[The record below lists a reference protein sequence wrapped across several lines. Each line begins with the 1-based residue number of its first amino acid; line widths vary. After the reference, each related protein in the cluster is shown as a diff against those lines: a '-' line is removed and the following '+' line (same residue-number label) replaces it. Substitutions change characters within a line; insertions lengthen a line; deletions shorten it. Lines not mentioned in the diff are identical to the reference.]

1 MPPAI
6 ASAFFAIGILGLFML
21 DRDREAKTSK
31 ALWIP
36 VLWLLIN
43 GSRPVSMWLQLAPT
57 MDTPDQYLDGSPF
70 DRAVYLILLIAGFIV
85 LIRRGRKVGT
95 ILRANTPIIIFFL
108 FCFASIFWSDYT
120 FVAFKRW
127 TKAVGDLVM
136 VLIVFTD
143 LDPEAALKRLLTRV
157 GFVLLPLSVLV
168 IRYYPEM
175 GRSFNQWSWTY
186 MYNGISTTKNM
197 LGMTCLIAGLGS
209 VWQLTTAYRDRED
222 IYRRRHLIAH
232 ASLIAM
238 ALWLFWTANS
248 MTSLACFLMA
258 GSIIVITSLR
268 FARRPIAAQLLMAG
282 AIGLSLA
289 ALFFDSG
296 GGMVQSLGRDATL
309 TGRTAIW
316 KAVISLVENPVGG
329 TGFESFWLGD
339 RLRKVW
345 DMTDKGIQEAHNGY
359 LEVYLN
365 LGWLGIS
372 LLALLL
378 VTGYRNVIA
387 LFRYNPEAGSIRVAF
402 FATAIIYNLTEA
414 GFRMMSMVWI
424 AFLLAI
430 VAVPE
435 LLPKET
441 PYEEPLLTGPLH
453 SQVAIDPR
461 IPVARRLG
469 QSTSSLGTPRLTR

>member
-6 ASAFFAIGILGLFML
+6 ASAIFAIGILGLFML

-31 ALWIP
+31 GLWLP

-43 GSRPVSMWLQLAPT
+43 GSRPVSTWLQMSPT
-57 MDTPDQYLDGSPF
+57 IDTPDQYLDGSPF
-70 DRAVYLILLIAGFIV
+70 DRVVWLILLIAGLIV
-85 LIRRGRKVGT
+85 LIRRGRRVGPL
-95 ILRANTPIIIFFL
+95 LRANAPIIIFFL

-127 TKAVGDLVM
+127 SKAVGDFVM

-143 LDPEAALKRLLTRV
+143 LDPEAALKRLLSRV
-157 GFVLLPLSVLV
+157 GFILVPLSVLF
-168 IRYYPEM
+168 IRYYPNL
-175 GRSFNQWSWTY
+175 GRTFNQWSWTY
-186 MYNGISTTKNM
+186 MYNGVSTGKNM
-197 LGMTCLIAGLGS
+197 LGMTCLVVGLGS
-209 VWQLTTAYRDRED
+209 VWQFVTAYGNRED
-222 IYRRRHLIAH
+222 VYRRRHLLAH
-232 ASLIAM
+232 GVLIAM
-238 ALWLFWTANS
+238 AVWLFLTANS

-258 GSIIVITSLR
+258 GSIIVITSSR
-268 FARRPIAAQLLMAG
+268 FARRPFTVHFLVAG
-282 AIGLSLA
+282 ALCLSVV

-296 GGMVQSLGRDATL
+296 GGMVQSLGRDVTL

-316 KAVISLVENPVGG
+316 KAVISLVQNPAGG

-339 RLRKVW
+339 RLQKVW
-345 DMTDKGIQEAHNGY
+345 DMTEKGIQEAHNGY

-372 LLALLL
+372 LLAVLI
-378 VTGYRNVIA
+378 VTGYRNAIA
-387 LFRYNPEAGSIRVAF
+387 LFRCNPEAGSIRVAF
-402 FATAIIYNLTEA
+402 FAAAIIYNLTEA

-430 VAVPE
+430 VAVPA

-441 PYEEPLLTGPLH
+441 PYEEPLLSRPVPLRI
-453 SQVAIDPR
+453 APDPR
-461 IPVARRLG
+461 VTVSRRLG
-469 QSTSSLGTPRLTR
+469 RSASSQGLPRLTR